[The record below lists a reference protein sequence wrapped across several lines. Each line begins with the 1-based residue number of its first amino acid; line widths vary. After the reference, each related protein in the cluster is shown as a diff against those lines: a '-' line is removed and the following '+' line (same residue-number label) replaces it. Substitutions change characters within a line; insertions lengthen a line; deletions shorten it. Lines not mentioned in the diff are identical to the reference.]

1 MKKTIRYLVMAVAIF
16 LGFNLD
22 TIAQPWSYDF
32 GTGTGTHPTNSIS
45 TAFFSSTPTNG
56 GTYRVRTGAGG
67 GTMELANPG
76 TSLGTGTEL
85 QLNASSGTSTNKFT
99 VYDWSNPSSKAYV
112 KFKFRTTSAG
122 NGNLAFQLGTGTTAL
137 FNGNTGYADYNSSIS
152 TFWIIYASGE
162 LSFVNKRGSGSTT
175 AITNHGFTKDSD
187 QIVEVFAN
195 NGAASTTY
203 YKNAT
208 TYTLDAQ
215 TWDLWVDG
223 TKISPANGWAKSGTL
238 AADNT
243 IAGIGF
249 FAESSTSNS
258 AWMYIDDLEYS
269 NALPAAPAANFDVTF
284 GVVGANG
291 NLTATVDAGVITS
304 PASVQQG
311 KDVVFTAAPAIGFQ
325 VKEWKLDDVA
335 IAGNITNNYTL
346 TNLQANANVT
356 VEFEAIPTTTYAVTF
371 GVVNGNGDLTAT
383 VDGGAITSPADVL
396 EGKDVVFTAAPAIG
410 FQVKEWK
417 LNNVA
422 IAGNTTNNYTL
433 LDVVAISNVTVEFE
447 AIPTYT
453 LTFTVKNAA
462 DDDITNAI
470 ITLNGVANAA
480 GDYVFT
486 NIPAGACN
494 FSVSAPTYQTIS
506 VSGLVVTEST
516 TINIVMQTQPVATLP
531 INYSG
536 PWQTGLP
543 VGWSQTGLGGDYAG
557 VAARLDNTGDMM
569 MVHFNSTP
577 NTLSYTIKANV
588 SGTWSGEF
596 NVEES
601 VDGNA
606 WTTVKK
612 YENDGELTGI
622 VDNETYNLLSTT
634 RAVRWIYTNKVNG
647 NIAVDDVVITQP
659 AANFDVTFGVVGA
672 NGNLT
677 ATVDAGAITSPA
689 SVQQG
694 KDVAFTAAPA
704 IGFQVK
710 EWKLN
715 DVAIAGNTTNN
726 YTLTNLQANANV
738 TVEFEAIPT
747 TTYAVT
753 FSVVNGNGDLTATV
767 DGGAITS
774 PANVLEGKDVVFT
787 AAPAIG
793 FQVKE
798 WKLNNVIVTGNT
810 TNNYTLEDVLAISN
824 VTVEFE
830 AIPTYTL
837 TFTVKNAADD
847 DITNAIITFNGVA
860 NAAGDY
866 VFNTIA
872 AGTYNYSVSAP
883 SYQTASVTGLVV
895 TETTTIPVVLQSQ
908 PIATLP
914 INYSGPWQNGL
925 PAGWSQTG
933 LGSDYAGAA
942 AKFDSS
948 GDQMMVQFGEEPGV
962 LTYSI
967 KGFTSGGSISWD
979 GTFDIME
986 SADGVAWTSVE
997 NYTGLGD
1004 INHVAFDTFTHN
1016 LLSTTRF
1023 VKWVYTEKVVGNVG
1037 IDDVIITL
1045 PLQNFDVTFGVVN
1058 ANGDLTATVDAVDIT
1073 SPASVQEGKSVVFTA
1088 TPVALYQV
1096 KEWKLN
1102 DVIVAG
1108 NTSNTYTLSNL
1119 DADANVTV
1127 EFEEIPTT
1135 TFEVTFSVI
1144 NGNGDLTATVDG
1156 GAITSPAN
1164 VLIGKNIIFAA
1175 NPFTNFQVKEWKVNN
1190 VIVDNNTT
1198 LAYTLMNLQ
1207 ADANVTV
1214 EFEAVPTYT
1223 VTFVVEDASQAAITN
1238 AIITFNGVQ
1247 NNAGEY
1253 VFTGIYPGIYSYSVE
1268 SSGYQAINLTTVGI
1282 LGDSTITVTMQEE
1295 LIANL
1300 PIDYSGPWQNGL
1312 PAGWSQTGL
1321 GSDYSVGSAKFD
1333 SSDDY
1338 LKVRFDQEPGILEY
1352 SIRAFTSGA
1361 SFPWNGTFEIVESLD
1376 GVNWTSIVSY
1386 SGSAAISHTGYEIF
1400 THNLLP
1406 TTRYVKW
1413 IYDEKISGNVAI
1425 QNIIITLPLQNF
1437 DVTFDVVGA
1446 NGNLTATVD
1455 AVDITSPASVQEGKD
1470 VVFTAAPATDYQVKE
1485 WKLNDVVVAGNTSN
1499 TYTLSDLDA
1508 DAHVTVE
1515 FEEIPPVTTHVVNF
1529 SVVVANGTL
1538 TAKVDDVA
1546 INSGDAVEEG
1556 KDVDFTAAPA
1566 NGYRVKQWTV
1576 NSTIVP
1582 GITANEYTVANIV
1595 AETNVNV
1602 EFELDDTRI
1611 SDNNNIHLNIYPNPS
1626 NGLFTIVSDGLYTME
1641 VLDIQG
1647 RVMVR
1652 SQLQNGLN
1660 VLDMTVFADGIYV
1673 VRVNNAKQVFTTRIS
1688 KSE

>member
-16 LGFNLD
+16 LGFNLEVL
-22 TIAQPWSYDF
+22 AQPWTYDF
-32 GTGTGTHPTNSIS
+32 GTATGTHPTNSID
-45 TAFFSSTPTNG
+45 TAFFSNKPING
-56 GTYRVRTGAGG
+56 GTYRVRTGGSG
-67 GTMELANPG
+67 GTIELANPG
-76 TSLGTGTEL
+76 TSLGTGSEL
-85 QLNASSGTSTNKFT
+85 QINAATNNATNKFT
-99 VYDWSNPSSKAYV
+99 VYNWSNPSSKAHV
-112 KFKFRTTSAG
+112 KFKIRTTSSA
-122 NGNLAFQLGTGTTAL
+122 NGILAFHLGTGTTAL
-137 FNGNTGYADYNSSIS
+137 FNGNTAYADYNNSIS
-152 TFWIIYASGE
+152 TFWIVYNAGE
-162 LSFVNKRGSGSTT
+162 ISVVNRRGSGSTT
-175 AITNHGFTKDSD
+175 AITSHGFAKDSD

-195 NGAASTTY
+195 NGASSTTY

-223 TKISPANGWAKSGTL
+223 TKISPANGWAKPGTL

-243 IAGIGF
+243 IGGLGF
-249 FAESSTSNS
+249 FAETSSGNV
-258 AWMYIDDLEYS
+258 AWMYLDDLEYS
-269 NALPAAPAANFDVTF
+269 NALPAAPAANFDLTF

-291 NLTATVDAGVITS
+291 NLTATVDAVAITS

-311 KDVVFTAAPAIGFQ
+311 KNVVFTAAPAIGFK
-325 VKEWKLDDVA
+325 VKEWKLNNVA
-335 IAGNITNNYTL
+335 IASNTTNNYTL
-346 TNLQANANVT
+346 SNVQANANVT

-371 GVVNGNGDLTAT
+371 GVVNGNGDLSAT
-383 VDGGAITSPADVL
+383 VDGGAITSPANVL

-417 LNNVA
+417 LNNV
-422 IAGNTTNNYTL
+422 IVAGNTTNNYTL

-453 LTFTVKNAA
+453 LTFTVKNIA
-462 DDDITNAI
+462 DDDITNAT

-506 VSGLVVTEST
+506 VTGLVVTEST

-536 PWQTGLP
+536 PWSSGLP
-543 VGWSQTGLGGDYAG
+543 AGWSQTGLGGDYAG
-557 VAARLDNTGDMM
+557 VAARLDDTGDMM
-569 MVHFNSTP
+569 KVHFNGTP

-596 NVEES
+596 NVQES
-601 VDGNA
+601 VDGTT
-606 WTTVKK
+606 WTNVKK
-612 YENDGELTGI
+612 YETAGELTGTVI
-622 VDNETYNLLSTT
+622 PETFTLLSTT
-634 RAVRWIYTNKVNG
+634 RVVRWIYTNKING

-694 KDVAFTAAPA
+694 KNVVFTAAPA
-704 IGFQVK
+704 TDFQVK

-715 DVAIAGNTTNN
+715 NVAIAGNTTNN
-726 YTLTNLQANANV
+726 YTLSNVQANANV

-753 FSVVNGNGDLTATV
+753 FSVVNGNGDLSATV

-810 TNNYTLEDVLAISN
+810 TNNYTLLDVEGISN

-837 TFTVKNAADD
+837 TFTVKNATNV

-866 VFNTIA
+866 VFNNIV

-933 LGSDYAGAA
+933 LGTDYANAA
-942 AKFDSS
+942 AKFDTQD
-948 GDQMMVQFGEEPGV
+948 DQMMVQFGEEPGM
-962 LTYSI
+962 LSYKI
-967 KGFTSGGSISWD
+967 KGNTSSGPWSGI
-979 GTFDIME
+979 FDVLE
-986 SADGVAWTSVE
+986 SADGVNWTTIVTYSGSGALNTT
-997 NYTGLGD
+997 NYQD
-1004 INHVAFDTFTHN
+1004 ANHS

-1023 VKWVYTEKVVGNVG
+1023 VKWFFTEKVSGSNVG

-1045 PLQNFDVTFGVVN
+1045 PLQNFDLTFSVVG
-1058 ANGDLTATVDAVDIT
+1058 ANGNLIATVDAGAIT
-1073 SPASVQEGKSVVFTA
+1073 SPASVQQGKNVVFTA
-1088 TPVALYQV
+1088 TPDALYQV

-1102 DVIVAG
+1102 DVVVAG
-1108 NTSNTYTLSNL
+1108 NTSNSYTLSNIQ
-1119 DADANVTV
+1119 ANANVTV

-1135 TFEVTFSVI
+1135 TFEVTFSVV
-1144 NGNGDLTATVDG
+1144 NGNGDLSATVDG

-1175 NPFTNFQVKEWKVNN
+1175 NPLTNFQVKEWKVNN

-1223 VTFVVEDASQAAITN
+1223 VTFVVKNASQAAITN

-1253 VFTGIYPGIYSYSVE
+1253 VFTGIYPGTYSYSIE

-1295 LIANL
+1295 LVANL
-1300 PIDYSGPWQNGL
+1300 PIDYSGPWQNNL
-1312 PAGWSQTGL
+1312 PAGWSQNGL
-1321 GSDYSVGSAKFD
+1321 GADYANAAARFD
-1333 SSDDY
+1333 GANDY
-1338 LKVRFDQEPGILEY
+1338 LKVRFNEEPGFLKFN
-1352 SIRAFTSGA
+1352 IRAFTSGT
-1361 SFPWNGTFEIVESLD
+1361 SFPWNGTFEVLESADGIIWTEIV
-1376 GVNWTSIVSY
+1376 TY
-1386 SGSAAISHTGYEIF
+1386 SGSGAISNSAYATETF
-1400 THNLLP
+1400 DLLS

-1413 IYDEKISGNVAI
+1413 FYDEKVSGNVAI
-1425 QNIIITLPLQNF
+1425 DNVIISLPLQNF

-1455 AVDITSPASVQEGKD
+1455 AVAITSPASVQEGKD

-1485 WKLNDVVVAGNTSN
+1485 WKFNNVVVAGNTSN
-1499 TYTLSDLDA
+1499 TYTVSSIDA
-1508 DAHVTVE
+1508 DADVTVE
-1515 FEEIPPVTTHVVNF
+1515 FEEIPPVPTHVVNF
-1529 SVVVANGTL
+1529 SVVGANGTL
-1538 TAKVDDVA
+1538 TAKVDNVA
-1546 INSGDAVEEG
+1546 INSGDEVEQG

>member
-1 MKKTIRYLVMAVAIF
+1 M
-16 LGFNLD
+16 
-22 TIAQPWSYDF
+22 
-32 GTGTGTHPTNSIS
+32 
-45 TAFFSSTPTNG
+45 
-56 GTYRVRTGAGG
+56 
-67 GTMELANPG
+67 
-76 TSLGTGTEL
+76 TE
-85 QLNASSGTSTNKFT
+85 
-99 VYDWSNPSSKAYV
+99 
-112 KFKFRTTSAG
+112 
-122 NGNLAFQLGTGTTAL
+122 
-137 FNGNTGYADYNSSIS
+137 
-152 TFWIIYASGE
+152 
-162 LSFVNKRGSGSTT
+162 
-175 AITNHGFTKDSD
+175 
-187 QIVEVFAN
+187 
-195 NGAASTTY
+195 
-203 YKNAT
+203 
-208 TYTLDAQ
+208 
-215 TWDLWVDG
+215 
-223 TKISPANGWAKSGTL
+223 
-238 AADNT
+238 
-243 IAGIGF
+243 
-249 FAESSTSNS
+249 
-258 AWMYIDDLEYS
+258 
-269 NALPAAPAANFDVTF
+269 
-284 GVVGANG
+284 
-291 NLTATVDAGVITS
+291 
-304 PASVQQG
+304 
-311 KDVVFTAAPAIGFQ
+311 
-325 VKEWKLDDVA
+325 
-335 IAGNITNNYTL
+335 
-346 TNLQANANVT
+346 
-356 VEFEAIPTTTYAVTF
+356 TTTIP
-371 GVVNGNGDLTAT
+371 VVLQ
-383 VDGGAITSPADVL
+383 S
-396 EGKDVVFTAAPAIG
+396 
-410 FQVKEWK
+410 
-417 LNNVA
+417 
-422 IAGNTTNNYTL
+422 
-433 LDVVAISNVTVEFE
+433 
-447 AIPTYT
+447 
-453 LTFTVKNAA
+453 
-462 DDDITNAI
+462 
-470 ITLNGVANAA
+470 
-480 GDYVFT
+480 
-486 NIPAGACN
+486 
-494 FSVSAPTYQTIS
+494 
-506 VSGLVVTEST
+506 
-516 TINIVMQTQPVATLP
+516 QPVATLP

-543 VGWSQTGLGGDYAG
+543 DGWSQTGLGGDYAG
-557 VAARLDNTGDMM
+557 VAARIDDTGDMM
-569 MVHFNSTP
+569 KVHFNGTP

-601 VDGNA
+601 VDGIV
-606 WTTVKK
+606 WTNVKK
-612 YENDGELTGI
+612 YETAGELTGTVI
-622 VDNETYNLLSTT
+622 TETLNLLSTT
-634 RAVRWIYTNKVNG
+634 RVVRWVYTNKING
-647 NIAVDDVVITQP
+647 NIAIDNVIITQP
-659 AANFDVTFGVVGA
+659 AANFDVTFSVVGA

-677 ATVDAGAITSPA
+677 ATVDAVDITSPT
-689 SVQQG
+689 SVLQG
-694 KDVAFTAAPA
+694 KDVVFTAAPA

-715 DVAIAGNTTNN
+715 DVAIAGNTTIN

-774 PANVLEGKDVVFT
+774 PADVLEGKDVIFT

-798 WKLNNVIVTGNT
+798 WKLNDVIVAGNT
-810 TNNYTLEDVLAISN
+810 TNNYTLEDVVAISN

-830 AIPTYTL
+830 AIPTYTI
-837 TFTVKNAADD
+837 TFTVKNAAND

-866 VFNTIA
+866 VFNNIP
-872 AGTYNYSVSAP
+872 AGTYDYSVSAP
-883 SYQTASVTGLVV
+883 SYQTTSVTGLVV

-908 PIATLP
+908 PVATLP
-914 INYSGPWQNGL
+914 INYSGPWQTGL
-925 PAGWSQTG
+925 PDGWSQTG
-933 LGSDYAGAA
+933 LGGDYTGAA

-967 KGFTSGGSISWD
+967 KGFTSGGSVSWD

-997 NYTGLGD
+997 NYTGIGD

-1037 IDDVIITL
+1037 IDNVIITL
-1045 PLQNFDVTFGVVN
+1045 PLQNFDLTFEVVN

-1088 TPVALYQV
+1088 TPDALYQV

-1102 DVIVAG
+1102 GNIISG
-1108 NTSNTYTLSNL
+1108 NTSNTYTLPNL
-1119 DADANVTV
+1119 SANANVTV

-1135 TFEVTFSVI
+1135 TFEVTFSVV

-1156 GAITSPAN
+1156 LDITSPAN

-1175 NPFTNFQVKEWKVNN
+1175 NPLTNFQVKEWKVNN

-1198 LAYTLMNLQ
+1198 INYTLMNLQ

-1223 VTFVVEDASQAAITN
+1223 VTFVVEDASQAPISN

-1253 VFTGIYPGIYSYSVE
+1253 VFTGIYPGTYSYSVE
-1268 SSGYQAINLTTVGI
+1268 ASGYQAINLITVGI
-1282 LGDSTITVTMQEE
+1282 LGDSTITVTMQQE

-1312 PAGWSQTGL
+1312 PAGWSQNGL
-1321 GSDYSVGSAKFD
+1321 GADYANAAARFD
-1333 SSDDY
+1333 GAGDY
-1338 LKVRFDQEPGILEY
+1338 LKVRFNEEPGFLKFN
-1352 SIRAFTSGA
+1352 IRAYTSGT
-1361 SFPWNGTFEIVESLD
+1361 SFPWNGTFEVLESADGIV
-1376 GVNWTSIVSY
+1376 WTEIVTY
-1386 SGSAAISHTGYEIF
+1386 SGSGAISNSTYSTQ
-1400 THNLLP
+1400 THDLLP

-1413 IYDEKISGNVAI
+1413 FYDEKVSGNVAI
-1425 QNIIITLPLQNF
+1425 DNVIISLPLQNF

-1455 AVDITSPASVQEGKD
+1455 AVAITSPASVQEGKD
-1470 VVFTAAPATDYQVKE
+1470 VVFTATPATDYQVKE
-1485 WKLNDVVVAGNTSN
+1485 WKLNNVVVAGNTSN
-1499 TYTLSDLDA
+1499 TYTLSNLDA

-1529 SVVVANGTL
+1529 SVVGTNGTL
-1538 TAKVDDVA
+1538 TAKVDNVA

-1556 KDVDFTAAPA
+1556 KDVEFTAAPA

-1576 NSTIVP
+1576 NSSVIPSVTTNV
-1582 GITANEYTVANIV
+1582 YTVTNIL

-1611 SDNNNIHLNIYPNPS
+1611 SDNKNIHLNIYPNPS
-1626 NGLFTIVSDGLYTME
+1626 NGLFTIVSDGLYNME

-1660 VLDMTVFADGIYV
+1660 VLDMTIFADGIYV
-1673 VRVNNAKQVFTTRIS
+1673 VRVNNSKQVFTTRIS